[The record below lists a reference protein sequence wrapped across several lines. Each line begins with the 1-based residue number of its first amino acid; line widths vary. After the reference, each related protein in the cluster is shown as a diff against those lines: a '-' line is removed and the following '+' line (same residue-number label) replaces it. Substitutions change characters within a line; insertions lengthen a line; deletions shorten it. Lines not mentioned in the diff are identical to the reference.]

1 MNHDIFNKAI
11 KGLNTEQRSAVE
23 AYDGPV
29 MVNAGPGTG
38 KTQIL
43 TLRIANI
50 LDKTD
55 TKPEQILALTFT
67 NAGSFTMRERLG
79 QYIGDAAYRVNI
91 FTFHAFCQYVINHN
105 SDYFPQ
111 FEYAQVIDDLQ
122 KVKIIENILKAGSF
136 EILIGTHDEYQKVQD
151 IVRALN
157 TIKKE
162 GLSAEQFKDLIPK
175 WKEELYESEDLYY
188 KRKYKEFSVGDIK
201 PSEEEKIKR
210 KIAQALELV
219 ELYEVYQKELQSKK
233 LYDFSD
239 MILTVLERLRTD
251 ENFKFDLQ
259 EQYQYIL
266 VDEHQDTNEGQN
278 ELIELLT
285 DAEHLNKRPNIFTVG
300 DEKQSIYRF
309 QGASEQTF
317 KHFNSLYEDI
327 RHISL
332 KENYRS
338 TKNILAASHAVILH
352 SLEDAVELNSHS
364 QENES
369 VTIGGFSNYKFELLY
384 LADQIRNQIKNG
396 VSPESIAILYRA
408 NKHLTDI
415 KQALSHKQI
424 PFSVYSKNSIFEDV
438 DISNIIVLL
447 RVVINPFD
455 EESLGKALF
464 INFLGINGYDAF
476 KILNGRTQYLRQG
489 KKLLDIISDVQIL
502 DELQIQDK
510 DSILLF
516 SKVLTQAIS
525 NSKNEHILE
534 FLKNFLMD
542 VGYISYMLSS
552 ELSQDKMLKLDKLFD
567 EIKKQNAKESFEILD
582 FISLID
588 SYHAYHID
596 IESSNP
602 ELKTGVQ
609 LMTVHGSKGKEFEY
623 VYIINT
629 TRSNWE
635 KSRSFGGISLPIKD
649 YKGDEHDERRLF
661 YVALT
666 RAKKGLTITYSKTD
680 WEGREQEKSQFVT
693 EIPLGIVSEI
703 NVKDFEEKNITELGL
718 FLQISNQQRTIF
730 DPQFISE
737 RFLRR
742 GLTVTALNNY
752 LDCPLKYFYK
762 NLIQIPNGY
771 SAHMQYGHLMHGALE
786 KFLLES
792 KANNKI
798 VDKQKLLDLFVQQI
812 EYSSLRDSD
821 RKKYTKRGL
830 ENLEKWYDA
839 KFSELSY
846 QVLTEQKIKRDF
858 ELTDGT
864 LLCINGTL
872 DKIEFIKNE
881 LEGPINIIDYKTG
894 KGYSKKN
901 KEQKA
906 DLKRQLTFYHILLDG
921 YKEGVYHIQNT
932 TLDFIEPDTE
942 GRFENVS
949 LSIIQED
956 IEEVK
961 KIVQTVSSEI
971 MSTEFLS
978 NGCQKKDC
986 EWCTLHQNSQRK

>member
-1 MNHDIFNKAI
+1 MNDDVFKKAI

-79 QYIGDAAYRVNI
+79 QYIGDSAYRVNI
-91 FTFHAFCQYVINHN
+91 FTFHAFCQNVINHN

-122 KVKIIENILKAGSF
+122 KVKIIENILKTGSF
-136 EILIGTHDEYQKVQD
+136 EILVGTHDEYQKVQD

-162 GLSAEQFKDLIPK
+162 GLSAAQFKELIPK

-201 PSEEEKIKR
+201 PAEEEKIKR
-210 KIAQALELV
+210 KIAQVTELV
-219 ELYEVYQKELQSKK
+219 ELYEAYQKELQSKK

-327 RHISL
+327 NHISL

-338 TKNILAASHAVILH
+338 TKNILSASHSVILH

-364 QENES
+364 KENEPI
-369 VTIGGFSNYKFELLY
+369 TIGGFSNYKFELLY
-384 LADQIRNQIKNG
+384 IADQIQDQIKNG
-396 VSPESIAILYRA
+396 VSPESIAVLYRA

-415 KQALSHKQI
+415 KQALSHKQV

-447 RVVINPFD
+447 RVIIDPFD

-476 KILNGRTQYLRQG
+476 KILNGRTQYLKQG
-489 KKLLDIISDVQIL
+489 KKLLDIISDTQIL
-502 DELQIQDK
+502 DELQVQNK
-510 DSILLF
+510 DSILHF
-516 SKVLTQAIS
+516 SKVITEAIIV
-525 NSKNEHILE
+525 SKNEHILE
-534 FLKNFLMD
+534 FLKNFLMN

-567 EIKKQNAKESFEILD
+567 EIKKQDAKEKFGILD

-602 ELKTGVQ
+602 ELKMGVQ

-666 RAKKGLTITYSKTD
+666 RAKRGLTITYSKTD

-693 EIPLGIVSEI
+693 EITLDTVSEI
-703 NVKDFEEKNITELGL
+703 NVSDYEEKNISELGL
-718 FLQISNQQRTIF
+718 FLQISNQKRTIF

-737 RFLRR
+737 RFLKR

-752 LDCPLKYFYK
+752 LDCSLKYFYK

-798 VDKQKLLDLFVQQI
+798 ADKQRLLDLFIQQI

-839 KFSELSY
+839 KSAELSY

-858 ELTDGT
+858 LLTDGT

-872 DKIEFIKNE
+872 DKIEFLKNE
-881 LEGPINIIDYKTG
+881 LEGPINVIDYKTG
-894 KGYSKKN
+894 KGYSKKT
-901 KEQKA
+901 KDQKA

-921 YKEGVYHIQNT
+921 YKESAYYIQNT
-932 TLDFIEPDTE
+932 TLDFIEPDIK
-942 GRFENVS
+942 GDFENVS
-949 LSIIQED
+949 LSITQED
-956 IEEVK
+956 IQEVK
-961 KIVQTVSSEI
+961 QIIQTVSSEI
-971 MSTEFLS
+971 MSTKFLDK
-978 NGCQKKDC
+978 GCQKKDC
-986 EWCTLHQNSQRK
+986 EWCSLHRNSQRK